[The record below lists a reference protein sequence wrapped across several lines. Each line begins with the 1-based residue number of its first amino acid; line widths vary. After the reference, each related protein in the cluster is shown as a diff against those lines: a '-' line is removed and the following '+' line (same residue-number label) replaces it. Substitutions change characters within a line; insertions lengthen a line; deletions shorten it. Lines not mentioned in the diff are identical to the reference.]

1 MFNLKNL
8 QDLSS
13 FLSFIQ
19 KKWDH
24 IEYLLN
30 SNLTKLI
37 LKNSPLM
44 AAKNI
49 LDPFTED
56 QVPLS
61 QYSDGIRTGV
71 QELTYMIENNNY
83 EEETL
88 TRASRAILGDDT
100 NTLENDIFYQPY
112 ADTIGNMNYRNSDVA
127 DQEAL
132 KLHEGY
138 SINNSELNILQ
149 MSARNQSSAT
159 FAFLVNR
166 FGVRQSMGREV
177 TLKEDKLGDVPF
189 SSTLLA
195 LVSKYQE

>member
-1 MFNLKNL
+1 
-8 QDLSS
+8 
-13 FLSFIQ
+13 
-19 KKWDH
+19 
-24 IEYLLN
+24 
-30 SNLTKLI
+30 
-37 LKNSPLM
+37 M

-149 MSARNQSSAT
+149 MAARNQSSAT

-195 LVSKYQE
+195 IVSKYQE